1 MNRKQITRRILE
13 RMTRR
18 KALNLSAVK
27 REDPDLVQAVY
38 DVQPYWGWKAALHD
52 AGIDYGDIRVEVLQS
67 VECQIC
73 GKHLQALSNHLAV
86 LHGIT
91 TVEYLDDYPDAE
103 LVSERLREQAT
114 GRLYT
119 KPHPEFL
126 QHWEPIYTREY
137 VLDRINEYAQ
147 RDFWMDKE
155 TIGQIDC
162 SLIAAARS
170 YVDPDWDVCLRMINI
185 DPTEYRGLM
194 RDNDFTL
201 KELRSWLNDR
211 ERKGLGC
218 THGVLIAEC
227 DEWRRPPRIFVWALR
242 KFSNW
247 RAALE
252 ATGVDLAKPVF
263 GGHRFLTEEEVLA
276 EIRRLKRL
284 DSDLSH
290 TGVQLLPHG
299 GQLTS
304 AGDRF
309 FGNWTAALDAA
320 RIPKERRKRRASYET
335 ASDVIVAIESRINN
349 QFSVAPLMLNYGSRS
364 DIPLWKKAFELFG
377 NWRNAVAEAGG
388 TRDHQRDASLTPFP
402 TKAKVIAELK
412 RRKKQGQLLA
422 IRENSQSETDKH
434 LYVMAVGYLGSWRE
448 AVRAA
453 GFDTKEYHEW
463 NLNPPGKY
471 KQEKDVLAAIRRRFR
486 DKQPLNARG
495 LTHGDHQDVP
505 LLYTGRKLFGGWE
518 QAVEA
523 AGLDYND
530 VARKK
535 QDYEAMKDRTYQ
547 TYTTRKEVTSEIQLR
562 IQKQL
567 PVTYRALAHGS
578 HDIRDNPLLDAG
590 KKLFSGDWDKA
601 LRAAGVDLKVIQ
613 PDWVRDRKKRNKA
626 KSTE

>member
-27 REDPDLVQAVY
+27 REDPELVQAVY
-38 DVQPYWGWKAALHD
+38 DLQPYWGWKAALHD

-67 VECQIC
+67 VECQLC
-73 GKHLQALSNHLAV
+73 GKKFQALATHLYTI
-86 LHGIT
+86 HGIT
-91 TVEYLDDYPDAE
+91 SEEYLDEYPDAE

-114 GRLYT
+114 GRLYI

-126 QHWEPIYTREY
+126 PHWEPIYTREY
-137 VLDRINEYAQ
+137 VLDRLNEYAK
-147 RDFWMDKE
+147 RDFWMDHE
-155 TIGQIDC
+155 TIGTIDC
-162 SLIAAARS
+162 SLIGAARS
-170 YVDPDWDVCLRMINI
+170 YVEPNWDACLRMINV

-194 RDNDFTL
+194 RESDFSL
-201 KELRSWLNDR
+201 KELRRWLDDR
-211 ERKGLGC
+211 ERQGLGC
-218 THGVLIAEC
+218 THGVLMAEC

-247 RAALE
+247 KAALQ
-252 ATGVDLAKPVF
+252 AAGVDLAKPVF
-263 GGHRFLTEEEVLA
+263 GGHLFLTPEEVLA
-276 EIRRLKRL
+276 EIQRLKRL

-309 FGNWTAALDAA
+309 FGSWTASLDAA
-320 RIPKERRKRRASYET
+320 RIPKQRQQRRSNYKT
-335 ASDVIVAIESRINN
+335 ASDVIVAIQSRISN
-349 QFSVAPLMLNYGSRS
+349 QFGISPLHLNYGSRS
-364 DIPLWKKAFELFG
+364 DIPLWRKAFELFG

-388 TRDHQRDASLTPFP
+388 THAQQREASQNPFS

-412 RRKKQGQLLA
+412 RRNKLGQQLSV
-422 IRENSQSETDKH
+422 RENSHSETDKQ
-434 LYVMAVGYLGSWRE
+434 LYVMVVGFLGSWRE

-453 GFDTKEYHEW
+453 GFDPNEYHEW

-471 KQEKDVLAAIRRRFR
+471 KQEKEVIAAIRRRFR

-505 LLYTGRKLFGGWE
+505 LLYTGRKLFGDWE
-518 QAVEA
+518 QAVNA
-523 AGLDYND
+523 AGLDYSD

-547 TYTTRKEVTSEIQLR
+547 TYTTRKEVTSEIQRR

-601 LRAAGVDLKVIQ
+601 LRAAGVDLKAIQ

-626 KSTE
+626 KSAE